1 MTTWIMNGVGDILLN
16 LLLVASTY
24 GLFMLGI
31 FLFGP

>member
-16 LLLVASTY
+16 LLIVACTY